1 MAQGH
6 PVPCR
11 WLRGRQPR
19 CSLHYGAGCR
29 QPNPAGTP
37 LAPRAPR
44 RRVSHEPARSS
55 GLYGGPI
62 DCLTSFQPVHGFF
75 PGGVQI
81 GSWWRGHFKA
91 HRSGVNQIAWVHAVM
106 MDIWREAAAADTV
119 GVGGLAAGY
128 FGMVSGAVTVD
139 VGVGPRCRPLG
150 PIEVAIAAPAR
161 AGVRCAVRVVS
172 RAANPG
178 SRGEDQRA
186 DGVTDMVLAAHHTP
200 LRRGLVATTVET
212 LAFSRPDLIEF
223 RLTRRPVPHVV
234 EQFLLTDDGDA
245 TRLRYVGD
253 FGTDGWA
260 PGARWAIWAPAL
272 GTRRR
277 GHLPRP
283 DTSARATT

>member
-1 MAQGH
+1 
-6 PVPCR
+6 
-11 WLRGRQPR
+11 
-19 CSLHYGAGCR
+19 
-29 QPNPAGTP
+29 
-37 LAPRAPR
+37 
-44 RRVSHEPARSS
+44 
-55 GLYGGPI
+55 
-62 DCLTSFQPVHGFF
+62 
-75 PGGVQI
+75 
-81 GSWWRGHFKA
+81 
-91 HRSGVNQIAWVHAVM
+91 
-106 MDIWREAAAADTV
+106 
-119 GVGGLAAGY
+119 
-128 FGMVSGAVTVD
+128 MVSGAVTVD